1 MQGERFKGIFPP
13 VTTPFKSSGEVDAD
27 ALAFN
32 ISRYNETALAGYVP
46 LGSNGEIVHL
56 SSAEKETVI
65 RTVKRAA
72 SPDKTVIAGIN
83 ELSTVAATE
92 AVNRAAGAGADA
104 ALVITPFFY
113 KGSMVSDAL
122 ARHYTQVADRSPVP
136 VLIYNVPQ
144 NTGVVIA
151 PGTVASLAAHPNIF
165 GIKDSSGDMR
175 ALMDTIRLSPPGFS
189 VLTGNG
195 AILYPSILMG
205 ASGAVLALADLIPD
219 ACVRVYEMARAGKHE
234 EALHLQNRL
243 TPLSNLLTAALGIA
257 GLKAALDLAGFR
269 GGLPRLPLLPVSP
282 DQLESIKSA
291 MGSSELFPWN

>member
-1 MQGERFKGIFPP
+1 MQAERFKGIFPP

-32 ISRYNETALAGYVP
+32 ISKYNEAGVAGYVP

-72 SPDKTVIAGIN
+72 SKDRTVIAGIN
-83 ELSTVAATE
+83 ELSTMAAIE
-92 AVNRAAGAGADA
+92 AVKRAADAGADV

-113 KGSMVSDAL
+113 KGSMVSDVL

-144 NTGVVIA
+144 NTGIVIA
-151 PGTVASLAAHPNIF
+151 PSTVASLAAHPNIV

-175 ALMDTIRLSPPGFS
+175 ALTDTIRLSPSGFS

-205 ASGAVLALADLIPD
+205 ATGAVLAIADLVPG
-219 ACVRVYEMARAGKHE
+219 ACVRAYEMARAGNHK
-234 EALHLQNRL
+234 EALDLQNRIA
-243 TPLSNLLTAALGIA
+243 PLSNLLTAALGIP

-269 GGLPRLPLLPVSP
+269 GGAPRMPLVPVSS
-282 DQLESIKSA
+282 DQLETIKSA